1 MTKTKE
7 ITLNGFQRLDYV
19 QIAPKGSLVAISGR
33 NAQGKS
39 SVLDGLE
46 ATIIGHNKRDV
57 PRPVREGK
65 KNAENLHVL
74 DNGMQLIRKYKEDG
88 SSTLTGKTADGQ
100 KVAQATLNGMLG
112 ALGMDAGAFPLL
124 DDKKQ
129 LAAVL
134 NLVDLPFDPAELAV
148 ERKQVFEERTRVNTR
163 VGDFEA
169 QLKQYEALP
178 EDLPATEISVSE
190 LLGEYRKFET
200 AQQERAKYL
209 TDLNESQY
217 KVQDLERQLAA
228 ARDHLAKVTEF
239 LGNVSDYSADLETLR
254 GQIDGAEETN
264 RLVRK
269 KQERGS
275 LQFQYEATTEQAKA
289 LTQKITDIDQKKSDG
304 LSAANFPV
312 PGMSFD
318 DEGVLLHGRP
328 FRKASTREQTI
339 ASARLIIASDP
350 ELKVMII
357 RNGSDLDNDGIQELQ
372 NLGDESGFQ
381 IWVEFVDE
389 SGEFGW
395 TIEDGKNA

>member
-65 KNAENLHVL
+65 KNAENFHVL

-88 SSTLTGKTADGQ
+88 SSTLTGKTADGK

-134 NLVDLPFDPAELAV
+134 NLVDLPFDPAELAL

-169 QLKQYEALP
+169 QLKQYETLP
-178 EDLPATEISVSE
+178 EDLPAAEISVSE
-190 LLGEYRKFET
+190 LLDQYRAGQDENAKIQDAKKMVFDWADRV
-200 AQQERAKYL
+200 AQIEKELQ
-209 TDLNESQY
+209 T
-217 KVQDLERQLAA
+217 
-228 ARDHLAKVTEF
+228 ARDYYDEALRNPDQKREQIDLAEIQVK
-239 LGNVSDYSADLETLR
+239 
-254 GQIDGAEETN
+254 IDGAEETN

-275 LQFQYEATTEQAKA
+275 LQFQYEATTEQANA
-289 LTQKITDIDQKKSDG
+289 LTKKIADIDQKKSDG
-304 LSAANFPV
+304 LAAANFPV

-318 DEGVLLHGRP
+318 DEGVLLKGRP

-372 NLGDESGFQ
+372 DLGDESGFQ

>member
-1 MTKTKE
+1 MAKTQE

-57 PRPVREGK
+57 PRPVHEGK
-65 KNAENLHVL
+65 KAAENIHVL
-74 DNGMQLIRKYKEDG
+74 DNGMQLIRKYKADG
-88 SSTLTGKTADGQ
+88 SSTLTGKTADGT

-134 NLVDLPFDPAELAV
+134 NLVDLPFDPAELALD
-148 ERKQVFEERTRVNTR
+148 RKQIFEERTRVNTR

-169 QLKQYEALP
+169 QLKQYEEFP
-178 EDLPATEISVSE
+178 DDLPAAEVSVSE
-190 LLGEYRKFET
+190 LLDQYR
-200 AQQERAKYL
+200 AGQEVNTKISNTVRSVQHWESEAERLKREL
-209 TDLNESQY
+209 ADVERKAVEASEDASKLPEEVDLAEI
-217 KVQDLERQLAA
+217 QL
-228 ARDHLAKVTEF
+228 K
-239 LGNVSDYSADLETLR
+239 
-254 GQIDGAEETN
+254 IDGAEETN

-275 LQFQYEATTEQAKA
+275 LQFQYEATAEQAKA
-289 LTQKITDIDQKKSDG
+289 LTQKIADIDKKKSDG
-304 LSAANFPV
+304 LAAANFPV

-339 ASARLIIASDP
+339 ASARLIIASKP

-372 NLGDESGFQ
+372 NLGDENGFQ

-395 TIEDGKNA
+395 TIEDGKIA